1 MTMENI
7 KPRKSSSRS
16 SKLQSVGYSFFVTLP
31 LDWIEHHKLR
41 RRDLIEFC
49 YEDNGDLKLRPKVRR
64 ANK

>member
-7 KPRKSSSRS
+7 KPRKS

-49 YEDNGDLKLRPKVRR
+49 YEDNGDLKLRPKT
-64 ANK
+64 NICKEG